1 MKLRYQITVGLI
13 TLCIVGSF
21 GAAKADDT
29 ANAKKAIQT
38 IYAKVA
44 SAAAKKDVKGM
55 MAHLAPDYE
64 EATLDGVTFK
74 VATIKAKWEHA
85 IQSVKAMKISTTITK
100 LTLSGDKATVLNKA
114 TINMVGISPR
124 NDKDVILISEG
135 TSEEQWEKKGGI
147 WLEKRSKNLTLK
159 QTRDGKE
166 VQASSKKFK
175 RP

>member
-1 MKLRYQITVGLI
+1 MIRRMRLIGLI
-13 TLCIVGSF
+13 TLCIVGNF
-21 GAAKADDT
+21 GTAKADDT
-29 ANAKKAIQT
+29 ANIKKAIQT

-44 SAAAKKDVKGM
+44 AAAAKKDVKGM

-85 IQSVKAMKISTTITK
+85 IQSVKTMKISTTITK
-100 LTLSGDKATVLNKA
+100 LTLSGNKATVLNKA

-124 NDKDVILISEG
+124 NDKDVILISEA